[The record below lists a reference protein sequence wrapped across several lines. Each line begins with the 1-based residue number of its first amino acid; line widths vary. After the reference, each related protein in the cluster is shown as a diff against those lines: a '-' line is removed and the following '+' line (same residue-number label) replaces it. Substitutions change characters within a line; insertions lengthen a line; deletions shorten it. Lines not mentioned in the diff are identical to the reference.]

1 MRGLAVLGGVSY
13 LVKAGWLV
21 WLVWCAGLI
30 LWYRLGRS
38 DHGDRR
44 PSRQTERPSAFG
56 LGLTSAKFESAE
68 VGASQSRR
76 SGLRQSVVDDTRP
89 IAVLQ

>member
-1 MRGLAVLGGVSY
+1 
-13 LVKAGWLV
+13 
-21 WLVWCAGLI
+21 VWCAGLI

-56 LGLTSAKFESAE
+56 LGVTSAKFESAE
-68 VGASQSRR
+68 VGGSKSRS
-76 SGLRQSVVDDTRP
+76 SGRRQSVVDDTRP
-89 IAVLQ
+89 IAILQ